1 MSKFFYF
8 TGSSKMASD
17 AQKVIRV
24 SIEALTNLVQVNS
37 DGDFTDL
44 MLSQPN
50 DMLMVTTGLMERHWA
65 VSI

>member
-1 MSKFFYF
+1 MSKIFYF

-24 SIEALTNLVQVNS
+24 CIEALTNLVQVNS

-50 DMLMVTTGLMERHWA
+50 DMLMVTTGLMERRTLKN
-65 VSI
+65 

>member
-1 MSKFFYF
+1 
-8 TGSSKMASD
+8 MASD

-50 DMLMVTTGLMERHWA
+50 DLLMVTTGLMERRTLKN
-65 VSI
+65 